1 MIRRLV
7 RWPRFS
13 VLNADNKGPQ
23 SPWGGGD
30 KSGGDDGDNNGGDR
44 GGAGPRNPWAMP
56 PGGQR
61 GRPGPSALDEF
72 LKRARGSGG
81 GGGGGGFSGGL
92 PGNPPPRAVWLAGAG
107 IIVAAWIGF
116 TSIHVIAPQERGVTA
131 TFGKFAG
138 TLDPGVRL
146 SLPAP
151 LQTVTKVDVQNIRI
165 EEFPENSGENLMLTG
180 DQNIVDLGYA
190 VRWNIADP
198 QNYLFQI
205 KEQQKTVRATAESA
219 MRAVVAGVTLDQAI
233 GNGRNTIEARVQM
246 LMQQILDDYRSGIRI
261 QGVAISRADP
271 PAAVNDAFK
280 DVTAAQ
286 QDTVANLNNARSYAQ
301 QIIARAQGEAGQFD
315 RVYAQYRLAPEVT
328 RRRMYY
334 ETMEAVLAK
343 NDKTVVEA
351 PGVVPYLG
359 VTPRRAEEPATTP
372 TPAAPGGTN

>member
-1 MIRRLV
+1 MTRRLGW
-7 RWPRFS
+7 WPRFS
-13 VLNADNKGPQ
+13 VLNADSKG
-23 SPWGGGD
+23 PWGGGD
-30 KSGGDDGDNNGGDR
+30 DKPGGDGDKS
-44 GGAGPRNPWAMP
+44 AGPRNPWSMP
-56 PGGQR
+56 AGGQR

-72 LKRARGSGG
+72 LKRARGTGGG

-92 PGNPPPRAVWLAGAG
+92 PGNPPPRTLWLAGIG
-107 IIVAAWIGF
+107 IIAAAWLIF
-116 TSIHVIAPQERGVTA
+116 TSFHAIAPQERGVTA
-131 TFGKFAG
+131 TFGRYAG
-138 TLDPGVRL
+138 TLDPGIRM

-151 LQTVTKVDVQNIRI
+151 FQTVTKVDVQNIRT

-190 VRWNIADP
+190 VRWDIANP
-198 QNYLFQI
+198 QDYLFQI
-205 KEQQKTVRATAESA
+205 KDPQKTVRATAESA

-233 GNGRNTIEARVQM
+233 GNGRNRIEAQVQN

-359 VTPRRAEEPATTP
+359 VTPKRAEETAVTPA
-372 TPAAPGGTN
+372 PAAPGGTN